1 MPLTKKGKK
10 IMGAMKKQYGLKKGK
25 QVFYAS
31 KNKGNISMVDQT
43 QINWQ
48 DKVYEGLLKNPDA

>member
-10 IMGAMKKQYGLKKGK
+10 IMGAMKEQYGEKKGE

-31 KNKGNISMVDQT
+31 KNKGNISGVDRP
-43 QINWQ
+43 
-48 DKVYEGLLKNPDA
+48 KKKKKGLMN